1 VKLFI
6 RQWLL
11 LAALLLSACTTPLVT
26 EEAALLFAAEGRLSL
41 VARQGLAEPKQISGR
56 FVWTETERRTQVDLL
71 GPLGEIVARLNVG
84 AYMSELQ
91 SKQGI
96 ETATTPEQLLQ
107 KYFGA
112 PLPVAG
118 LRFWLRGQ
126 DKNGQRRAP
135 LGFEE
140 DGWRMEYTQMFTD
153 ESQLPR
159 IIRLERLSGN
169 EGATVEI
176 RLVIDQWRP

>member
-1 VKLFI
+1 MKLFI
-6 RQWLL
+6 SLWLL
-11 LAALLLSACTTPLVT
+11 VSALLLSACATPFVSK
-26 EEAALLFAAEGRLSL
+26 EAALLFAAEGRLSL

-56 FVWTETERRTQVDLL
+56 FVWTETERRSQVDWL
-71 GPLGEIVARLNVG
+71 GPLGEIVARLKVG

-118 LRFWLRGQ
+118 LRYWLRGQ
-126 DKNGQRRAP
+126 DKNGHRRAP
-135 LGFEE
+135 QSFDE
-140 DGWRMEYTQMFTD
+140 DGWRMEYTQMFPD
-153 ESQLPR
+153 ASQLPR
-159 IIRLERLSGN
+159 IIRLERLPGN